1 MGESEPACCE
11 LLENRFGAGRL
22 SMTPRRVAVTGM
34 GVISPLGLTLAD
46 SWKSL
51 SEGRSAIGPIEGVD
65 CSTLRFQNGAQVRG
79 FDALQHFE
87 GGKDAYID
95 RFAQFSVVPAREALR
110 DSGIELTQQL
120 REGCA
125 VVCGSAVGGQATLE
139 IGFEDLYVA
148 GRGRV
153 HPLTIPKTMANAGAS
168 QISMDLR
175 LSGPTYTVS
184 TACSSSNHAIG
195 QAFRLVRDGDAEMA
209 ITGGSEAPF
218 TIGFLKAWEAMRV
231 IAPDTCRPF
240 SKDRRGMILGEGGAM
255 LILEPLEAAR
265 ARGAKIYA
273 EICGAG
279 MSSDAH
285 HLTQPTV
292 VGPARAMRA
301 ALRDAG
307 LQPQQVGYIN
317 AHGTGTPG
325 NDPTETRAIREVF
338 GAHADRL
345 AVSSTKS
352 LHGHA
357 LGAAGA
363 LEAVAT
369 ILALHHGVLPPTA
382 NYNEPDPECDL
393 DYVPNH
399 PRAARLEAAL
409 SNSFAFGG
417 LNAVVAFRAAQS

>member
-1 MGESEPACCE
+1 MA
-11 LLENRFGAGRL
+11 
-22 SMTPRRVAVTGM
+22 PRRVAITGL
-34 GVISPLGLTLAD
+34 GIVSSLGLNLSDTWA
-46 SWKSL
+46 SL
-51 SEGRSAIGPIEGVD
+51 TAGNSAIAPIQGTD

-79 FDALQHFE
+79 FDPLKHFE
-87 GGKDAYID
+87 GGREAYID
-95 RFAQFSVVPAREALR
+95 RFAQFSVVAARDALC
-110 DSGIELTQQL
+110 DSGIEPSPEL
-120 REGCA
+120 RERTA
-125 VVCGSAVGGQATLE
+125 IVCGSAVGGQAALE
-139 IGFEDLYVA
+139 AGFEDLYVL

-195 QAFRLVRDGDAEMA
+195 QAFRLVRDGDVELAV
-209 ITGGSEAPF
+209 TGGSEAPF
-218 TIGFLKAWEAMRV
+218 TIGLLKAWEAMRV

-255 LILEPLEAAR
+255 MILEPWEAAR
-265 ARGAKIYA
+265 ARGARIYA
-273 EICGAG
+273 EICGSG

-292 VGPARAMRA
+292 DGPARAMRA

-307 LQPQQVGYIN
+307 LQPDQVGYIN

-338 GAHADRL
+338 GVHADKL

-369 ILALHHGVLPPTA
+369 VLALHHGILPPTA
-382 NYNEPDPECDL
+382 NYSEPDPECDL
-393 DYVPNH
+393 DYIPN
-399 PRAARLEAAL
+399 RSRSIRVEAAL

-417 LNAVVAFRAAQS
+417 LNAVLAFRAVPR